1 MLRLAI
7 VLVVLALGAIGCD
20 RRTVPAVAVGPAR
33 PGATPAE
40 SSESYPSK
48 EEVLDYL
55 DGKTI
60 SRTDPPAKDELQFT
74 LRRDQIEALEVD
86 KSGTS
91 VGDGPWTTTVTFIAK
106 ADETRY
112 AVKLTVKHRRIED
125 KRAFFGFH
133 VSEVAKQ

>member
-1 MLRLAI
+1 MVRLSI
-7 VLVVLALGAIGCD
+7 LLVVLALGGIGCD
-20 RRTVPAVAVGPAR
+20 RRTAPAVVVGPG
-33 PGATPAE
+33 PGAARAE

-74 LRRDQIEALEVD
+74 LRRDQVEALEID

-91 VGDGPWTTTVTFIAK
+91 VNDGPWTTNVTLIAK
-106 ADETRY
+106 SDETRY

-133 VSEVAKQ
+133 VSEVARQ